1 MDIINATHFLGGT
14 ITYKVLNTSGSIV
27 SIVLTQTYIYDYTK
41 ITCTNTMIVNQTPKL
56 TFNSPYRENMD
67 KVNCTQYCNQSGG
80 YIPPSVVSYCTDY
93 SIALGITVGQRSDII
108 NITNGS
114 YFLAAYQSTSW
125 RQLTL
130 PSTSGSL
137 NTTWSISCLI
147 NLQMRSDGT
156 YNNPPAA
163 TIISPIF
170 IPVGIPQSIFIPT
183 IDADNDNVRC
193 RFANGTNECGSACPP
208 SSLPNGTVLFSN
220 CTMIITGAKVD
231 DWYAIA
237 IQVSDSACKNVKLIE
252 RGESS
257 VETPWIQW
265 NNVEKC
271 YLDRRFPQCFIDS
284 SFKQCCST
292 IFS

>member
-1 MDIINATHFLGGT
+1 MKDMQRNTILYCFLIYTIIYTNKNDATHFLGGT
-14 ITYKVLNTSGSIV
+14 ITYKVLNTSGSVV

-41 ITCTNTMIVNQTPKL
+41 ITCTNSMITNQTPKL
-56 TFNSPYRENMD
+56 TFNPPYRENSD

-93 SIALGITVGQRSDII
+93 SSALSITVGQRSDTI

-114 YFLAAYQSTSW
+114 YFLVAYQSTSW

-130 PSTSGSL
+130 PVTSGAL

-147 NLQMRSDGT
+147 NLRMRPDGS

-163 TIISPIF
+163 TIISPIY

-193 RFANGTNECGSACPP
+193 RFSNGINECGSTCPP
-208 SSLPNGTVLFSN
+208 SSLPNGTILFSN
-220 CTMIITGAKVD
+220 CTLIITGAKVN
-231 DWYAIA
+231 DWYAIT
-237 IQVSDSACKNVKLIE
+237 IQVSEIC
-252 RGESS
+252 G
-257 VETPWIQW
+257 
-265 NNVEKC
+265 
-271 YLDRRFPQCFIDS
+271 Y
-284 SFKQCCST
+284 
-292 IFS
+292 